1 MMVLI
6 GRELA
11 GDVYYE
17 KKKHSFVFKNNIKP
31 DRANQGYNFNP
42 RLCII

>member
-17 KKKHSFVFKNNIKP
+17 KKNILLFLKITKP
-31 DRANQGYNFNP
+31 DRANQCYNFNP